1 MRKNSGSEEM
11 IWELQ
16 MIYEDVSMDAQYM
29 DAVKRGD
36 VETAQRMVDDAARE
50 AGEPESK
57 FIITKGRDIDGDEQL
72 EIDLGDYLMTMLF
85 PDSKNNA
92 YIHFYPKGDPAV
104 DRQTGTYRA
113 GLRHELLLAGKRM
126 AHEARRRGWS
136 PNLGNNETQRARIY
150 SKVDWETSALDPVTY
165 NADGNVIPL
174 SQRFNR

>member
-85 PDSKNNA
+85 PDSNNNQ
-92 YIHFYPKGDPAV
+92 HF
-104 DRQTGTYRA
+104 
-113 GLRHELLLAGKRM
+113 LCLILLLEKMNEWLLHIFQEKKKRFLCCN
-126 AHEARRRGWS
+126 AHQQNFHLKKLHNRMHILLVR
-136 PNLGNNETQRARIY
+136 NLY
-150 SKVDWETSALDPVTY
+150 KLKV
-165 NADGNVIPL
+165 NFHN
-174 SQRFNR
+174 